1 MLYAQHPYR
10 CRLDWGRRGTRL
22 AAERGD
28 ILVIVDT
35 LSFSTATVTALHY
48 GGIIYPCSYHEEDPT
63 LFARRIGAEVAVRRQ
78 DVPAKGRFSLSPA
91 TFEQIEPG
99 SRVVLASP
107 NGATCSRYARQV
119 PSLFVGT
126 LVNARATAF
135 AVSSLLERQDVD
147 VTIIACGERWQT
159 PAEDGELRV
168 AIEDYLGAGA
178 ILSYLAQEKSP
189 EACVCEGAFIQVQK
203 RLETL
208 LWDCGSGRELRAKGF
223 EGDVI
228 SAARLNV
235 YDTVPLMADDHLK
248 PWSMDMPTSDET
260 L

>member
-1 MLYAQHPYR
+1 MLYTQHPYR

-35 LSFSTATVTALHY
+35 LSFSTTTVTALHY
-48 GGIIYPCSYHEEDPT
+48 GGIIYPCSYHEEDPA
-63 LFARRIGAEVAVRRQ
+63 LFAQHIGAEVAVRRQ

-91 TFEQIEPG
+91 TFEQIEAG
-99 SRVVLASP
+99 TRVVLASP

-119 PSLFVGT
+119 PYLFVGT
-126 LVNARATAF
+126 LVNAQATAF
-135 AVSSLLERQDVD
+135 AISSLLEQQDVN
-147 VTIIACGERWQT
+147 VTIIACGERWQI
-159 PAEDGELRV
+159 PSEDGELRV

-178 ILSYLAQEKSP
+178 ILSYLSQEKSP
-189 EACVCEGAFIQVQK
+189 EACVCEGAFIQTQD

-223 EGDVI
+223 ESDVI
-228 SAARLNV
+228 SAAQFNI
-235 YDTVPLMADDHLK
+235 YDVVPLMRSDHLE
-248 PWSMDMPTSDET
+248 PWPRGTQTAEKGA
-260 L
+260 